1 MKRLRGCRRIACV
14 AALAALLYPGAA
26 LAHKVVHRLSVEGD
40 AVIGRI
46 GYFNAGW
53 AADAPVEIKDDEGN
67 VLFETRTDADGYFRF
82 VPKETKAHTI
92 HANLGGG
99 HVLDT
104 RIEASDLPFAIAA
117 KETPADTQPKTRS
130 FWQKL
135 TGK

>member
-1 MKRLRGCRRIACV
+1 MRTRCLGRMT
-14 AALAALLYPGAA
+14 AALALAVLLHPSAA
-26 LAHKVVHRLSVEGD
+26 FAHKVIHRLSIEGD
-40 AVIGRI
+40 AVVGRI

-53 AADAPVEIKDDEGN
+53 AADAPVEIRDDQGR

-82 VPKETKAHTI
+82 VPHETTAHNI

-104 RIEASDLPFAIAA
+104 RVAPTDLPFGVAA
-117 KETPADTQPKTRS
+117 PETEADSPPKPRS

-135 TGK
+135 TGR